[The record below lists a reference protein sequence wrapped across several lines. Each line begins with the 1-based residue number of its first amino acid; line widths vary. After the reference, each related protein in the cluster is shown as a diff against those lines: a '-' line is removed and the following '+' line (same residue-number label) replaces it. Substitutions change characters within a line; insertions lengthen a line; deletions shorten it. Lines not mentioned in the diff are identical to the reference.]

1 MNIIELDGANLHYH
15 QIGQGPVLIFIPGA
29 NGTGDIFLPLAQHL
43 KDTYTI
49 VAIDRRGYGQS
60 ELTQP
65 LPESIANPHDEYR
78 VKRDAADIVAL
89 ASHISDKPVYI
100 LGSSSGSIVAM
111 HVLKEYPEIVK
122 KIAFHEPPINTFL
135 PDSQKWQMKNEE
147 IVQTAIN
154 ENMSEAMKIFGESLR
169 VAPIDAESMSKPASS
184 PESTKEIKRFE
195 EMLNWFKYE
204 IRQYTSSNIT
214 MEDFKPYLNRIILL
228 NGKDSKGS
236 FPQDVNQYISEQL
249 NLPIV
254 HISGGHLGYIQK
266 PAGFAETL
274 LSMW

>member
-1 MNIIELDGANLHYH
+1 MTIIELEGANLHYH

-43 KDTYTI
+43 KDNYTV
-49 VAIDRRGYGQS
+49 VAVDRRGYGQS
-60 ELTQP
+60 DLTQT
-65 LPESIANPHDEYR
+65 LPESIANAHDEYR
-78 VKRDAADIVAL
+78 VKRDAADIATL
-89 ASHISDKPVYI
+89 AKHISDEPVYI

-111 HVLKEYPEIVK
+111 HVLKEHPEIVK

-135 PDSQKWQMKNEE
+135 PDSQKWQKKNEE

-154 ENMSEAMKIFGESLR
+154 ENMSEAMRIFGEALR
-169 VAPIDAESMSKPASS
+169 VAPIDAESMSKPTSS
-184 PESTKEIKRFE
+184 SDSAEDKKRFK

-204 IRQYTSSNIT
+204 IRQYTSSDIA
-214 MEDFKPYLNRIILL
+214 MEDFKPYLNRITLL
-228 NGKDSKGS
+228 NGTDSKGS

-249 NLPIV
+249 ILPVID
-254 HISGGHLGYIQK
+254 IPGGHLGYIQK
-266 PAGFAETL
+266 PEGFAETL